1 MVERLTTGVQFL
13 MQRHGIDI
21 VWGHAVLRDEHQV
34 EVTLNDGKGKKII
47 AFDNVIIATG
57 SHPVALPNVSFS
69 QRVID
74 STGCLNLTEIPRR
87 LVIIGGGFISAEL
100 SDVYAHLGSEVTIL
114 EHSGRILKHFDSDL
128 SAIVTKHF
136 LADGGKII
144 YNTEIKRVKEEK
156 DEVTV
161 YYESEGHQH
170 QITADYV
177 LMAIGRHPNT
187 EDIGL
192 EQVGVELT
200 NHHLIKVDQQGRT
213 NIPSI
218 WAIGDVVAGK
228 MLAHKASY
236 EGKVAAEAIAGQD
249 SRVDYK
255 AMPAVAFTNPE
266 IATTGLTVTDTI
278 DNKRYQAYKFK
289 LSYNGRAL
297 SLNQS
302 DGFIRFIVDVTSQKI
317 VGGQIAGPAASELI
331 GEITLMI
338 QNGLTV
344 NEVAET
350 IHPHPTISDSLV
362 DCADDAMHLPINN

>member
-1 MVERLTTGVQFL
+1 
-13 MQRHGIDI
+13 
-21 VWGHAVLRDEHQV
+21 
-34 EVTLNDGKGKKII
+34 
-47 AFDNVIIATG
+47 
-57 SHPVALPNVSFS
+57 
-69 QRVID
+69 
-74 STGCLNLTEIPRR
+74 
-87 LVIIGGGFISAEL
+87 
-100 SDVYAHLGSEVTIL
+100 
-114 EHSGRILKHFDSDL
+114 
-128 SAIVTKHF
+128 
-136 LADGGKII
+136 
-144 YNTEIKRVKEEK
+144 
-156 DEVTV
+156 
-161 YYESEGHQH
+161 
-170 QITADYV
+170 
-177 LMAIGRHPNT
+177 
-187 EDIGL
+187 
-192 EQVGVELT
+192 
-200 NHHLIKVDQQGRT
+200 
-213 NIPSI
+213 
-218 WAIGDVVAGK
+218 